1 MHYENHHFPEFLAGP
16 PHPPTGPEVG
26 PWYDKC
32 APGCDDQLAVFSR
45 VGRGLKGNGYRV
57 VVKYDDKGET
67 YLEGLIE
74 DSATGEWTSDWVSE
88 NINGGYLTYQYHL
101 HSWTNPKTFTIT
113 FTYTRPERSECEWTF
128 TTPPIPYFSED
139 EITTAVDL
147 DALAKVVGTSVE
159 EIERILDD
167 DFDPNDRST
176 YPLWIHDIN
185 GKDLLDLV
193 LCLEDHLHRDLG
205 FGGVSDNSDGRGL
218 GILEGCNGNTPDVR
232 DTIRDYIDGVRF
244 DILGKLGLWENQ
256 EPYISHH
263 GDIDAMRNTFTSQNN
278 YLYPGFWL
286 QYQYLPNPVS
296 SGEYIT
302 SLKQWIDAH
311 DNDLYAGLNQ
321 LSTAIDLK
329 EPKTSG
335 NYAFQYTGRHRA
347 EQTQTYNTLEGK
359 VMAHIND
366 IHSMIRALL
375 LVIIR
380 LAAHVPQNTP
390 GSGIGYDLFIDEG
403 DEYQTI
409 PTHTG
414 SLDLSSDG
422 DVSIAFGI
430 NGNIHAKGSN

>member
-1 MHYENHHFPEFLAGP
+1 MEEFNHHHHHPGFPEDIDSVTVP
-16 PHPPTGPEVG
+16 DCE
-26 PWYDKC
+26 
-32 APGCDDQLAVFSR
+32 DQLALFSR
-45 VGRGLKGNGYRV
+45 VGRGLKGNGY
-57 VVKYDDKGET
+57 KIKIHDEGDST

-74 DSATGEWTSDWVSE
+74 DPTTGEWISDWVSD
-88 NINGGYLTYQYHL
+88 NINGGRLTYQYHL

-113 FTYTRPERSECEWTF
+113 FTYTHPGHEDQNWTF

-139 EITTAVDL
+139 EITTAIDL
-147 DALAKVVGTSVE
+147 DALAKVVGTSVKK
-159 EIERILDD
+159 IEKILDD

-193 LCLEDHLHRDLG
+193 LCLEDHIHTDLG
-205 FGGVSDNSDGRGL
+205 FGGVSDDSDGRGL
-218 GILEGCNGNTPDVR
+218 GILEGCNGNTPDLR
-232 DTIRDYIDGVRF
+232 DTVRDYIDGVRF

-256 EPYISHH
+256 EPYVTHH
-263 GDIDAMRNTFTSQNN
+263 GDIDAMRNSFRGQNN
-278 YLYPGFWL
+278 YLDPGFWVL
-286 QYQYLPNPVS
+286 YKYLPNPVS
-296 SGEYIT
+296 SGEYVT

-311 DNDLYAGLNQ
+311 DNDLYAGL
-321 LSTAIDLK
+321 DLK

-335 NYAFQYTGRHRA
+335 NYAFQYSGRHRA
-347 EQTQTYNTLEGK
+347 GQTQTYNTLEGK

-375 LVIIR
+375 LVVIR

-390 GSGIGYDLFIDEG
+390 GSNIGYDLFIDEG
-403 DEYQTI
+403 DEYQNI